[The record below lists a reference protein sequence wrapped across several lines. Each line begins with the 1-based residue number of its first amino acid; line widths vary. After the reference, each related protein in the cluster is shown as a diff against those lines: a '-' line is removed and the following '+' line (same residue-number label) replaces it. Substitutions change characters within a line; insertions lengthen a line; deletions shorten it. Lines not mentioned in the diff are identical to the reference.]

1 MGGKPPDVYGDDMNT
16 IGSHDCGTGRNK
28 RTVWGSREDC
38 DRCKQADAQ
47 FKAAQEFYRK
57 RDLIADVDPVNV
69 LLQKEERV
77 AV

>member
-1 MGGKPPDVYGDDMNT
+1 MNT
-16 IGSHDCGTGRNK
+16 SGSHDCGRGRNK

-57 RDLIADVDPVNV
+57 RDLIADVDPVHTLIAN
-69 LLQKEERV
+69 ERV
-77 AV
+77 YAEAK

>member
-1 MGGKPPDVYGDDMNT
+1 MNT
-16 IGSHDCGTGRNK
+16 TGSHDCGTGRNS
-28 RTVWGSREDC
+28 RIVWGSREDC

-57 RDLIADVDPVNV
+57 RDLIADADPVNV

-77 AV
+77 AVCQ

>member
-1 MGGKPPDVYGDDMNT
+1 MGGKPPDLYGDDMNT

-47 FKAAQEFYRK
+47 FKAAQELYRK
-57 RDLIADVDPVNV
+57 RDLIADADPVNV

-77 AV
+77 TI

>member
-1 MGGKPPDVYGDDMNT
+1 MNT
-16 IGSHDCGTGRNK
+16 NGSHDCGTGRNK

-47 FKAAQEFYRK
+47 FKHWQEFYRK
-57 RDLIADVDPVNV
+57 RDLIEDADPVNV